1 MHDPRRETHGW
12 RAAVWA
18 LSRFERESASPGER
32 RAAEWIATRMHD
44 LGFETAVEEEAAS
57 GGYWWPLSLANL
69 LGVGG
74 AWAARRGGLR
84 RRLLGAALAAVG
96 AAAVW
101 DEVSGGSLWFRH
113 ALFPLRTTWNV
124 VAQAGDPH
132 APRTVVLL
140 AHHDAAHSG
149 LIFHPAL
156 PRAGARLAPRLHERS
171 SHTLPVLYAVWLGPA
186 LVCAAALTGTRRLLG
201 PGATLALGAIAALA
215 NIGFSSVVP
224 GANDNLSAV
233 GALLAIGE
241 ELERRPLQDLRV
253 WLVSTGSEESLM
265 EGMRGFGRRH
275 FSELNPAAT
284 EIVCLECLGGPT
296 LVVLE
301 GEGMLRMRDYPE
313 QAREELAAAARAAG
327 VRAARGL
334 RTVAST
340 DALIALRAGYQVGTL
355 ASVDYT
361 KFPSN
366 YHWPT
371 DTPEVLEWDTIE
383 GAISTCIELLRAL
396 AGRDTLWAG
405 GQT

>member
-1 MHDPRRETHGW
+1 M
-12 RAAVWA
+12 
-18 LSRFERESASPGER
+18 LSRFERGSASEGEQ
-32 RAAEWIATRMHD
+32 RAANWIADRMRER
-44 LGFETAVEEEAAS
+44 GFETAVEEEAAS

-69 LGVGG
+69 LAVAG

-84 RRLLGAALAAVG
+84 RRVLGASVAGVG

-101 DEVSGGSLWFRH
+101 DEASGGSLWFRR
-113 ALFPLRTTWNV
+113 ALFARRTTWNV
-124 VAQAGDPH
+124 VAKAGDPH
-132 APRTVVLL
+132 ARRTVVLL

-186 LVCAAALTGTRRLLG
+186 LVCVAAATGARRLLG
-201 PGATLALGAIAALA
+201 PGAALALGAIAALA
-215 NIGFSSVVP
+215 NIGLSSVVP

-241 ELERRPLQDLRV
+241 ELEQRPSRDLRV

-265 EGMRGFGRRH
+265 EGMRGFARRH
-275 FSELNPAAT
+275 FGELDPAAT
-284 EIVCLECLGGPT
+284 EIVCLECLGGPR

-313 QAREELAAAARAAG
+313 QAREQLAAAARAAR

-340 DALIALRAGYQVGTL
+340 DALIALRAGYHVSTL

-366 YHWPT
+366 YHWPS
-371 DTPEVLEWDTIE
+371 DVPEALEWDTIE
-383 GAISTCIELLRAL
+383 DAISTCIELLRGCA
-396 AGRDTLWAG
+396 ARDTLWAG
-405 GQT
+405 GKT